1 MSAKAII
8 KRAFDYIIKG
18 VPTYHLTANICYLNP
33 STKLKGKKIIV
44 TGGGRGLGFAM
55 AKKFIEEGASVLIAG
70 RNEQT
75 LIESAQKIGSQYMV
89 LDVSD
94 VTSHVQFL
102 NKAEEMLGGM
112 DCLVNNAGV
121 SLHEIDYSAVSQ
133 ESFDT
138 QFNTNLKGP
147 FFFTQQFVHRI
158 KEQHRHA
165 TILFISSETG
175 ETADERPYGW
185 TKAATNSMVK
195 GLAYRLA
202 SDGIRVNAVAPG
214 VTASDMTGLKEDGN
228 LYAANSPSG
237 RIYLP
242 EEVAEVASFLLSDV
256 SECISGQVITCNNGK
271 TINARWK

>member
-1 MSAKAII
+1 MNIKGII
-8 KRAFDYIIKG
+8 KRALLYIVKG
-18 VPTYHLTANICYLNP
+18 VPIYHTTAQISYL
-33 STKLKGKKIIV
+33 SASQKLKGKRIIV
-44 TGGGRGLGFAM
+44 TGGGRGLGYAM
-55 AKKFIEEGASVLIAG
+55 AKKFVEEGAFVLIAG

-75 LIESAQKIGSQYMV
+75 LKESSQKIGCQYYV

-102 NKAEEMLGGM
+102 HKAEELLGGL
-112 DCLVNNAGV
+112 DCLVNNAGI
-121 SLHEIDYSAVSQ
+121 SMHEMDYSAVTQ

-138 QFNTNLKGP
+138 QINTNLKGP
-147 FFFTQQFVHRI
+147 FFLTQQFVRRI
-158 KEQHRHA
+158 KELQHPA
-165 TILFISSETG
+165 SVLFISSETG

-202 SDGIRVNAVAPG
+202 SNGIRVNAVAPG

-228 LYAANSPSG
+228 LYASNSPSG
-237 RIYLP
+237 RIYLS

-256 SECISGQVITCNNGK
+256 SGCISGQVITCNNGK

>member
-1 MSAKAII
+1 MNIKGII
-8 KRAFDYIIKG
+8 KRAILYIVKG
-18 VPTYHLTANICYLNP
+18 VPIYHTTAQISYL
-33 STKLKGKKIIV
+33 SASKKLKGKRIIV
-44 TGGGRGLGFAM
+44 TGGGRGLGYAM
-55 AKKFIEEGASVLIAG
+55 AKKFVEEGASVLILG

-75 LIESAQKIGSQYMV
+75 LKESSQKIGCQYEV

-102 NKAEEMLGGM
+102 NKAEKMLGGL
-112 DCLVNNAGV
+112 DCLVNNAGI
-121 SLHEIDYSAVSQ
+121 SMHEMDYSAVTQ

-138 QFNTNLKGP
+138 QINTNLKGP
-147 FFFTQQFVHRI
+147 FFLTQQFVRRI
-158 KEQHRHA
+158 KELQHSA
-165 TILFISSETG
+165 SVLFISSETG

-202 SDGIRVNAVAPG
+202 SNGIRVNAVAPG

-228 LYAANSPSG
+228 LYASNSPSG

-256 SECISGQVITCNNGK
+256 SGCISGQVITCNNGK

>member
-18 VPTYHLTANICYLNP
+18 VPTYHLTAKVYYLKG
-33 STKLKGKKIIV
+33 SDKLKGKRILI
-44 TGGGRGLGFAM
+44 TGGGRGLGYAM
-55 AKKFIEEGASVLIAG
+55 AKKFVDEGASVLIAG

-75 LIESAQKIGSQYMV
+75 LIKSAQQLGCQYAV

-94 VTSHVQFL
+94 IKSHIKFL
-102 NKAEEMLGGM
+102 IDAEKLLGGL

-121 SLHEIDYSAVSQ
+121 SLHEMDYTAVSQ
-133 ESFDT
+133 ESFEI
-138 QFNTNLKGP
+138 QINTNLKGP
-147 FFFTQQFVHRI
+147 FFLTQQFIRRI
-158 KEQHRHA
+158 KELHQSA
-165 TILFISSETG
+165 SVLFISSETG
-175 ETADERPYGW
+175 ETVDERPYGW

-195 GLAYRLA
+195 GLAFRLA

-214 VTASDMTGLKEDGN
+214 VTASDMTGIKENGN

-256 SECISGQVITCNNGK
+256 SGCISGQVITCNNGK

>member
-1 MSAKAII
+1 
-8 KRAFDYIIKG
+8 
-18 VPTYHLTANICYLNP
+18 
-33 STKLKGKKIIV
+33 
-44 TGGGRGLGFAM
+44 
-55 AKKFIEEGASVLIAG
+55 
-70 RNEQT
+70 NEQT
-75 LIESAQKIGSQYMV
+75 LKESSQKIGCQYVV

-102 NKAEEMLGGM
+102 YKAEELLGGL
-112 DCLVNNAGV
+112 DCLVNNAGI
-121 SLHEIDYSAVSQ
+121 SLHEMDFSAVTQ

-138 QFNTNLKGP
+138 QINTNLKGP
-147 FFFTQQFVHRI
+147 FFLTQQFVRRI
-158 KEQHRHA
+158 KELQKPA
-165 TILFISSETG
+165 SVLFISSETG

-256 SECISGQVITCNNGK
+256 SGCISGQVITCNNGK